1 MRLPILPLAAL
12 AFLGGLM
19 PAAAQAPACERYRAE
34 LASLD
39 ASRGGGRGGEYATA
53 ARRQSAELAR
63 TVDYA
68 RSLGCDRQQFLFFG
82 EAPPPQCGGLN
93 ARIGQMQA
101 NLRELQAKGDGGY
114 ESRRRFLIG
123 AIDQAC
129 RPAGRG
135 FFEQLFGGPDQP
147 VQPQDM
153 PPDTG
158 QPVADGEGRP
168 GGGSKAVCVRTCDGF
183 FFPLSSAPGGRAGAD
198 EMCQS
203 LCPGVET
210 QAFFMGDQIQGAVS
224 RSGTPYMSLPNALK
238 YTRSFDASCAC
249 KKGDQSWAQVLANAE
264 SLLDK
269 RKTDIYV
276 TEAKAEELNR
286 GVAARPDAKAD
297 AKARGSAK
305 ARADAAAKA
314 ADAASAA
321 EAAEAATASA
331 APTASQE
338 SAGIGP
344 KTIDQTRV
352 VGAGDGQRK
361 EVTLPSGEKRS
372 VRVIG
377 PGTAAPQV
385 R

>member
-12 AFLGGLM
+12 ALLGGLM

-34 LASLD
+34 LASLE
-39 ASRGGGRGGEYATA
+39 ANRGGRSGEYAAA
-53 ARRQSAELAR
+53 ARRQQAELAR

-82 EAPPPQCGGLN
+82 DPPPPQCGALN

-101 NLRELQAKGDGGY
+101 NLRELQAQSEGGY
-114 ESRRRFLIG
+114 EARRRYLVN
-123 AIDQAC
+123 AIEQAC

-147 VQPQDM
+147 VPPQDL
-153 PPDTG
+153 PPEGT
-158 QPVADGEGRP
+158 QPVAEGEGRP
-168 GGGSKAVCVRTCDGF
+168 SGGSKAVCVRTCDGF
-183 FFPLSSAPGGRAGAD
+183 FFPLSSSPGGRSGAD

-203 LCPGVET
+203 LCPGAET
-210 QAFFMGDQIQGAVS
+210 QAFFMGEQIQGAVS

-238 YTRSFDASCAC
+238 YTKTFDASCSC
-249 KKGDQSWAQVLANAE
+249 KKGDQTWAQVLANAE

-269 RKTDIYV
+269 RKSDIYV

-286 GVAARPDAKAD
+286 GTPAKAD
-297 AKARGSAK
+297 PKAEAKAKASAK
-305 ARADAAAKA
+305 SRAEAAAKA
-314 ADAASAA
+314 ADAANAA

-344 KTIDQTRV
+344 KTINQPRV

-361 EVTLPSGEKRS
+361 EVTLPSGEKRT

-385 R
+385 Q